1 MSPIPSSAIAVTI
14 ALVAAV
20 WAALLALAEE
30 SPKVA
35 RALVDTAGDREDPDT
50 HYRVIHVSRLALLFI
65 AGTATAYAI
74 QWWQLDVLRAV
85 GVASVSLGFV
95 YMIAEAL
102 PRAVG
107 VLAPDVATAA
117 APAAAR
123 TVSVFR
129 PLLFL
134 TSMAERVLRRLL
146 PRPRQ
151 QEGGFRT
158 AQRDLV
164 MGVFSLGETTVAEIM
179 TPRLDIVS
187 VDDRAEWSEVVNVV
201 GRSEHARIVAYTD
214 TLDNVSGVLYAKD
227 LVPAITGTASL
238 PARWQDFVRPAQ
250 FVPESKPLTVQLRD
264 FQRGPAHIA
273 VVVDEFGGTAGL
285 VTLEDILEEVVGEIH
300 GEYDVDEG
308 PAIEREGA
316 DKFWVDGGVTLDE
329 LSVLL
334 ETDLAQDD
342 VSTVGGLVYAKLGRV
357 PNPGDE
363 FRLGDFRV
371 VVERIHRHRV
381 RRVYFERRTDGET
394 KGDRETPDG
403 GTQA

>member
-1 MSPIPSSAIAVTI
+1 MTPIPLSAIAVTT

-35 RALVDTAGDREDPDT
+35 RALVDGTAEAEEPNTR
-50 HYRVIHVSRLALLFI
+50 YRVIHVSRLALLFI
-65 AGTATAYAI
+65 AGTATAHAI
-74 QWWQLDVLRAV
+74 QWWELDLLHGL
-85 GVASVSLGFV
+85 GVAGVSLGFV
-95 YMIAEAL
+95 YMIGEAL

-107 VLAPDVATAA
+107 VLAPDVAAAA
-117 APAAAR
+117 APVAERTAA
-123 TVSVFR
+123 VFR

-134 TSMAERVLRRLL
+134 VTTAERMLRALL
-146 PRPRQ
+146 PRPRAK
-151 QEGGFRT
+151 ESGFRS

-164 MGVFSLGETTVAEIM
+164 MGVFSLGQTTVADIM

-187 VDDRAEWSEVVNVV
+187 IDDRAEWSEVVNVV
-201 GRSEHARIVAYTD
+201 GRSEHARIIAYTD

-227 LVPAITGTASL
+227 LVPAVTGTGSV
-238 PARWQDFVRPAQ
+238 PTRWQDFVRPAH
-250 FVPESKPLTVQLRD
+250 FVPESKPLTRQLRD

-300 GEYDVDEG
+300 GEYDVDEAA
-308 PAIEREGA
+308 AIEREGA

-329 LSVLL
+329 LSALL
-334 ETDLAQDD
+334 ETDLEQDD

-357 PNPGDE
+357 PKPGDE

-371 VVERIHRHRV
+371 VVKQILRHRV
-381 RRVYFERRTDGET
+381 RRVYFERFAE
-394 KGDRETPDG
+394 GDLETPEEE
-403 GTQA
+403 A

>member
-1 MSPIPSSAIAVTI
+1 MTSVPMGVIAIIT
-14 ALVAAV
+14 ALVAAS

-35 RALVDTAGDREDPDT
+35 RALADTTTEREEPIT
-50 HYRVIHVSRLALLFI
+50 RYRIIHLSRLALLFI
-65 AGTATAYAI
+65 AGVSGAYAVE
-74 QWWQLDVLRAV
+74 WWQRNPLPALGVIIVSV
-85 GVASVSLGFV
+85 GFL

-107 VLAPDVATAA
+107 LLAPDVAAAA
-117 APAAAR
+117 APAAER
-123 TVSVFR
+123 TAFVFR
-129 PLLFL
+129 PLLAL
-134 TSMAERVLRRLL
+134 AATVERAVRAILPGRRVG
-146 PRPRQ
+146 
-151 QEGGFRT
+151 ESGFRST
-158 AQRDLV
+158 QRDLV
-164 MGVFSLGETTVAEIM
+164 MGVFSLGETTVGDIM

-187 VDDRAEWSEVVNVV
+187 LDDRDEWHDVVEVVR
-201 GRSEHARIVAYTD
+201 RSEHARIIVYRD

-227 LVPAITGTASL
+227 LVPAVGGLASV
-238 PARWQDFVRPAQ
+238 PDPWQNLLRPPQ

-300 GEYDVDEG
+300 GEYDADEK
-308 PAIEREGA
+308 PPIEREGA

-329 LSVLL
+329 LGALL
-334 ETDLAQDD
+334 ETDLQQDD
-342 VSTVGGLVYAKLGRV
+342 VSTVGGLVYSELGRV

-371 VVERIHRHRV
+371 VVERVIRHRI
-381 RRVYFERRTDGET
+381 RRVYFERLVQPEAEPADE
-394 KGDRETPDG
+394 G
-403 GTQA
+403 GSE

>member
-1 MSPIPSSAIAVTI
+1 MTPIPFSAIAVAT

-35 RALVDTAGDREDPDT
+35 RALVDGTTETEEPNTR
-50 HYRVIHVSRLALLFI
+50 YRVIHVSRLALLFI
-65 AGTATAYAI
+65 AGTATAHAI
-74 QWWQLDVLRAV
+74 QWWELDLLQ
-85 GVASVSLGFV
+85 GLTVAGVSLGFV

-107 VLAPDVATAA
+107 VLAPDVAAAA
-117 APAAAR
+117 APAAER
-123 TVSVFR
+123 TAAVFR

-134 TSMAERVLRRLL
+134 VTTAERLLRALL
-146 PRPRQ
+146 PRARAK
-151 QEGGFRT
+151 GSGFRSV
-158 AQRDLV
+158 QRDLV
-164 MGVFSLGETTVAEIM
+164 MGVFSLGETTVADIM

-187 VDDRAEWSEVVNVV
+187 VDDRAEWSEVVTVV
-201 GRSEHARIVAYTD
+201 GRSEHARIITYSD

-227 LVPAITGTASL
+227 LLPAVAGTGSVPAH
-238 PARWQDFVRPAQ
+238 WQDLVRPAH
-250 FVPESKPLTVQLRD
+250 FVPESKPLTTQLRD

-300 GEYDVDEG
+300 GEYDADEE

-329 LSVLL
+329 LSALL
-334 ETDLAQDD
+334 ETDLEQDD
-342 VSTVGGLVYAKLGRV
+342 VSTVGGLVYTKLGKV

-363 FRLGDFRV
+363 FQLGDFRV
-371 VVERIHRHRV
+371 VVEQILRHRV
-381 RRVYFERRTDGET
+381 RRVYFERLAAADL
-394 KGDRETPDG
+394 ETPEEG
-403 GTQA
+403 AGA